1 MATPLSPEEIQELA
15 AGYVLGDLDS
25 AEAEE
30 FQALLGE
37 LPELQ
42 AEVASLQEALA
53 MMPYGLE
60 EELPDGGLRSQILAA
75 AQTTF
80 STASP
85 PIAPKP
91 RRFRPQ
97 LPWVLSSA
105 ASIIALMCGL
115 TTLHLH
121 HQVQRLQAQNPQPR
135 LATAHHQTGITQT
148 WSGLSQ
154 LLQDHQQSLANP
166 QGPVDFAIHQTDDIP
181 SLLKGFHTTVAAL
194 PLLPAKQG
202 MLLGGSN
209 CNLGNNPGLRLT
221 YQLPT
226 DTTVSAYQ
234 LVLAQEDE
242 FPQFQSAHL
251 TLQQPDGTSIVLW
264 RDDAYLYAL
273 VAELP
278 TAELQSL
285 AYAIEGI

>member
-1 MATPLSPEEIQELA
+1 MAAPFSPEEIQELA

-25 AEAEE
+25 AEAEA
-30 FQALLGE
+30 FRALLVE
-37 LPELQ
+37 VPELQ

-53 MMPYGLE
+53 MMPYGLD
-60 EELPDGGLRSQILAA
+60 EELPDGGLRSQILSAA
-75 AQTTF
+75 HTTL
-80 STASP
+80 TP
-85 PIAPKP
+85 HQPIPLKTK
-91 RRFRPQ
+91 RSRPQ
-97 LPWVLSSA
+97 LPWVMSGA
-105 ASIIALMCGL
+105 ATALALGCGL
-115 TTLHLH
+115 TTLHLSN
-121 HQVQRLQAQNPQPR
+121 QVQRLQAQNLQAE
-135 LATAHHQTGITQT
+135 LDTVSDQGSITQT

-154 LLQDHQQSLANP
+154 LLQDHQKSLTNP
-166 QGPVDFAIHQTDDIP
+166 QGPVDFVIHKPDDIP
-181 SLLKGFHTTVAAL
+181 ALLKGFQTTVAAL
-194 PLLPAKQG
+194 PLLPPQQG

-221 YQLPT
+221 YQLPK

-234 LVLAQEDE
+234 LVLAEEDE

-278 TAELQSL
+278 TTKLQSL